1 VDLDSTVVGGPHRLI
16 EALLADDTLEA
27 FEVSE
32 ADSLMVD
39 GDQVNP

>member
-1 VDLDSTVVGGPHRLI
+1 MDLDSTVVGGPHRLI